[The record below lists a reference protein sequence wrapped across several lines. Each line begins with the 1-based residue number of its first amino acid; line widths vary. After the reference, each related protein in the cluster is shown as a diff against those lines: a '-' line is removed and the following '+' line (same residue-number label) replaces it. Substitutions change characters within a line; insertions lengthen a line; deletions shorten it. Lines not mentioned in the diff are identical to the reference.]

1 MSISSVYC
9 IPSYTDTSCEY
20 STDVPLF
27 IPLCRTATSSPIHRP
42 AALLAKTTPYVST
55 PLNPSS
61 PSSHSLPPS
70 LTLTIY
76 TRSMISSLPR
86 YFRTTSTFANRPC
99 VLPAS
104 ARACANICVVRP
116 RPHRRQLYKQPDS
129 SVVVF
134 RPPGYLD
141 LRRGISARLFHV

>member
-61 PSSHSLPPS
+61 PSSHSLP
-70 LTLTIY
+70 
-76 TRSMISSLPR
+76 LPHTHHTHSVNDLFLRR
-86 YFRTTSTFANRPC
+86 YFRATSTFANRPC

-116 RPHRRQLYKQPDS
+116 RPHRRRLYKQLDS

-134 RPPGYLD
+134 NPVRVPRSETRHL
-141 LRRGISARLFHV
+141 S